1 MQRARRQRDEKA
13 LKALGCGVIFKKKK
27 KENKKKPSLS

>member
-13 LKALGCGVIFKKKK
+13 LKALGCGVIFKNE
-27 KENKKKPSLS
+27 KEQEKA